1 MTDIFNELF
10 IIPAEHTIY
19 VAFLVGL
26 IVKFFWI
33 WNIEYQFTNSINDSH
48 NVSTRPNDSLQLNRY
63 FEMVNPILIWI
74 LKCIRK
80 KEGSGDDP
88 EGLYPINV

>member
-1 MTDIFNELF
+1 MTDIFNELS

-19 VAFLVGL
+19 VAFLLGL
-26 IVKFFWI
+26 FVKFFWI
-33 WNIEYQFTNSINDSH
+33 WNMEYQFTNSINDPRGF
-48 NVSTRPNDSLQLNRY
+48 STSPNHGLQLKRY

-74 LKCIRK
+74 SKCIRK

-88 EGLYPINV
+88 EGLLPINL